1 MTDMSNPVDHR
12 DHLVGGYDRNAR
24 IWVLTMC
31 GLGGALLGLL
41 LPLVA
46 AWAAS
51 LPWLP
56 FQGPVRLLGSFDQT
70 WLVWGRP
77 AIGLIAGLG
86 LGAWIILD
94 SPVLNIRSSEVQVQR
109 RGQVERV
116 IPREKVE
123 AVYWRK
129 PQLVIKGPTEY
140 ILFEEQI
147 DGNKHT
153 IRDAFV
159 EAGFPWEGQPG

>member
-41 LPLVA
+41 LPLLA

-51 LPWLP
+51 LPSLP

-70 WLVWGRP
+70 WLGGGRP

-86 LGAWIILD
+86 PGVWNSRR
-94 SPVLNIRSSEVQVQR
+94 SPVLNSRSSEVQVQR
-109 RGQVERV
+109 RRLVG
-116 IPREKVE
+116 
-123 AVYWRK
+123 AV
-129 PQLVIKGPTEY
+129 LTC
-140 ILFEEQI
+140 
-147 DGNKHT
+147 
-153 IRDAFV
+153 
-159 EAGFPWEGQPG
+159 